1 MRDIYAKDYREMS
14 GRGRGFVA
22 RGRGV
27 ALPIPLQWG
36 EVGVGEEGRVQH
48 RPQRTLLPV
57 TWELLPRS
65 CMPHCGTATG
75 TADAAPYRGA
85 NSRV

>member
-1 MRDIYAKDYREMS
+1 MAKVFVNIVRDIYAKDYREMS

-36 EVGVGEEGRVQH
+36 Y
-48 RPQRTLLPV
+48 
-57 TWELLPRS
+57 WER
-65 CMPHCGTATG
+65 
-75 TADAAPYRGA
+75 
-85 NSRV
+85 